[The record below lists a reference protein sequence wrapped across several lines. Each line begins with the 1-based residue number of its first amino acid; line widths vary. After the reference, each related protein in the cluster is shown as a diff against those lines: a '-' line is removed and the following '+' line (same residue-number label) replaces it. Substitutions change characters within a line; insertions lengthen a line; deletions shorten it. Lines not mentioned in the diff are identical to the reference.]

1 MSSSSLRGADGRLD
15 LSLALAPYILAELKE
30 LEAKKSKCRSG
41 CPTPGA
47 HQSWGACM
55 RAANVST
62 MVGDGV
68 QINRQGEKDLAA
80 YASLR
85 RQGLQP
91 QSVRR
96 PFVEAT
102 KKAAGA

>member
-1 MSSSSLRGADGRLD
+1 
-15 LSLALAPYILAELKE
+15 
-30 LEAKKSKCRSG
+30 
-41 CPTPGA
+41 
-47 HQSWGACM
+47 M

-68 QINRQGEKDLAA
+68 QINRQGEKDLAE
-80 YASLR
+80 YARLR
-85 RQGLQP
+85 KQGLQP
-91 QSVRR
+91 QSIRR